1 MTGDAAEVAMAAFAG
16 RPVLA
21 RIADRGGIAAAL
33 AASGIGVGGDVIVI
47 VGGAGGMDDATA
59 EAVVEMMRDAVLP
72 TVVRRGATVLDG
84 GTDSGVMRLVGRA
97 RAESGGN
104 FPLVGV
110 AAEGTVTVPG
120 SEPPTQD
127 AADLEPHH
135 THVLLV
141 PGTEWGAEAPW
152 ISDVAE
158 VVADGSPSVTLLI
171 NGGGIAFDDAARSLE
186 AGRPLVV
193 VAGSGRTADAIA
205 DARTTGEGDRRAVQ
219 IAASPLTRIVLLDD
233 PEAIAFAIA
242 AGLGEPANRT

>member
-1 MTGDAAEVAMAAFAG
+1 MAAQAH

-21 RIADRGGIAAAL
+21 RIGDRAGITAAIAK
-33 AASGIGVGGDVIVI
+33 SGIGVGAEVLVI

-59 EAVVEMMRDAVLP
+59 AALVEVMRDAVLP
-72 TVVRRGATVLDG
+72 TVVRHGATVLDG

-97 RAESGGN
+97 RAESGGS

-110 AAEGTVTVPG
+110 AAEGTVTLPG
-120 SEPPTQD
+120 TSPPQDD

-141 PGTEWGAEAPW
+141 PGTEWGQEAPW
-152 ISDVAE
+152 ISEVAE
-158 VVADGSPSVTLLI
+158 AVADGHPAVTLLI
-171 NGGGIAFDDAARSLE
+171 NGGEISFDDAARSLA

-205 DARTTGEGDRRAVQ
+205 NARTTGEGDARAMQ
-219 IAASPLTRIVLLDD
+219 IAASPLTRIARLED
-233 PEAIAFAIA
+233 PGAIASAIA
-242 AGLGEPANRT
+242 AGLGAAGRRT